1 MKQHIYFKPI
11 FGISVILLGLSS
23 VPLITHHAELPSV
36 LDQIK
41 NQNELIVLT
50 RNSPTTYYAGTN
62 GPSGF
67 EYDLTQLFASYLDVR
82 LKIVTP
88 ENFNAIIP
96 NVAQRNVH
104 FAAAGLTI
112 TENRKK
118 QVRFGPSYQD
128 ITQQLIYRSGHPL
141 PRSMED
147 LPAGIIEVV
156 AGSSHAARLK
166 YLSRNNQTFNW
177 KVNYQAG
184 ASELLSRVWDRSIAY
199 TIADS
204 NAFILNQRFYPELR
218 VAFDLSEPEQL
229 AWAFPK
235 GKDDSLYNEAV
246 KFFSLIKSNGQ
257 LAQLKERHYGHVRD
271 FDYVG
276 NRKFR
281 RHIEQR
287 LPLYLDNFKQAANKY
302 QLDWRLLAAIGYQE
316 SHWNHRAISPTGV
329 RGIMML
335 TRKTAAEMGY
345 QNRIIPKNS
354 INGGARYFHKL
365 KKNIPAQIAE
375 PDRTWFALAAY
386 NMGMGHLY
394 DVRDLTAQH
403 GDDPDKWIDV
413 KKHLPLLMQKRWH
426 QKTRFGYARGIQALH
441 YVENIRTYYDILAWQ
456 NGIETPPAPSQL
468 VSYPTFDSAYSTTPA
483 IL

>member
-11 FGISVILLGLSS
+11 AGISVLLLGLSS
-23 VPLITHHAELPSV
+23 VPLITRHADSPSV
-36 LDQIK
+36 LDQIR

-67 EYDLTQLFASYLDVR
+67 EYDLAQLFAHYLGVR

-88 ENFNAIIP
+88 ENFNAILP

-141 PRSMED
+141 PNNIED
-147 LPAGIIEVV
+147 LASGIIEVV
-156 AGSSHAARLK
+156 AGSSHASRLED
-166 YLSRNNQTFNW
+166 LSRNTKTLNW
-177 KVNYQAG
+177 KINKQAG
-184 ASELLSRVWDRSIAY
+184 ASELLSRVWDKSIDY

-204 NAFILNQRFYPELR
+204 NAFMLNQHFYPELR

-246 KFFSLIKSNGQ
+246 KFFTLIISNGQ

-271 FDYVG
+271 FDYVD

-345 QNRIIPKNS
+345 QNRIKPQNS
-354 INGGARYFHKL
+354 IDGGARYFHKL
-365 KKNIPAQIAE
+365 KKNIPAHIAE

-386 NMGMGHLY
+386 NLGMGHLH
-394 DVRDLTAQH
+394 DARDLTTQH
-403 GDDPDKWIDV
+403 GADPDKWVDV
-413 KKHLPLLMQKRWH
+413 KKHLPLLMQKRWY
-426 QKTRFGYARGIQALH
+426 QKTRYGYARGIEALR
-441 YVENIRTYYDILAWQ
+441 YVENIRSYYDILAWQ
-456 NGIETPPAPSQL
+456 NEAESSPAPSQL
-468 VSYPTFDSAYSTTPA
+468 VRYPVFNAAYTTPA